1 MKVLL
6 AGIVATIVLAIA
18 VGLFVPRLSEYS
30 WQVLTTQGAR
40 VDDPGTNLV
49 GPGWTGENQPAA
61 SGEEIATGEESPG

>member
-6 AGIVATIVLAIA
+6 AGIVAAIVLAIA

-61 SGEEIATGEESPG
+61 SGEESPG